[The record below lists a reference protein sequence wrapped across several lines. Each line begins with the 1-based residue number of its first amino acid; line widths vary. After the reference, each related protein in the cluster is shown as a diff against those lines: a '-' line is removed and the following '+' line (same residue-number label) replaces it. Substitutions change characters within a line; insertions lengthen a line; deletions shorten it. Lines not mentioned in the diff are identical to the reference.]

1 MWAEWSGGI
10 FCCLVS
16 LAILAAGQ
24 GIDFAV
30 SRVRG

>member
-1 MWAEWSGGI
+1 MVGGV
-10 FCCLVS
+10 FCCLAS
-16 LAILAAGQ
+16 LAVLAAGK